1 MAKRNIKSV
10 YLAELASVFGSEI
23 ATELCW
29 LLQAALNPYHYKAL
43 LSALG
48 STLWGLTAAEIHRYK
63 ENEQLWDL
71 KVNQFVE
78 YSNIWKEQGVLPML
92 HKIYLEQGIIE
103 RLKGLENADRLITDL
118 LHLTEILQET
128 SQALESEAE
137 LLRWYEKQVNSPD
150 FNDEQQLRLE
160 SEEELIKIVTIHGSK
175 GLQYP
180 IVWLPFVSQKV
191 RETRR
196 QH

>member
-10 YLAELASVFGSEI
+10 YLAESASVFGSEI

-48 STLWGLTAAEIHRYK
+48 SALWGLTAAEIHRYK

-180 IVWLPFVSQKV
+180 IVWLPLFHKK
-191 RETRR
+191 
-196 QH
+196 